1 MDLERI
7 EELIDLMRR
16 SGVTQLSLELPDCK
30 VSITRA
36 GEPGAPEPPPPAA
49 ADPGAAARPLEAA
62 PVGSAR
68 EPTVITSPVVGLFRN
83 GGGSQSRGALVLGDR
98 VTRGMLLATIEA
110 MKVPNEVRSPVDGVV
125 SAVFVEDGATVE
137 YGQRLFAI
145 EPEEGGDEEDEGDT
159 PVGLA

>member
-1 MDLERI
+1 VDLERI

-36 GEPGAPEPPPPAA
+36 GEPAPEVGAPAA
-49 ADPGAAARPLEAA
+49 AAPAAAVRAPEAA
-62 PVGSAR
+62 LASAPG
-68 EPTVITSPVVGLFRN
+68 EPIVVTSPVVGLFRN
-83 GGGSQSRGALVLGDR
+83 GSGSQSRGALAVGNR

-137 YGQRLFAI
+137 YGQRLFVI
-145 EPEEGGDEEDEGDT
+145 EPEEGGDEDEGET

>member
-36 GEPGAPEPPPPAA
+36 GEPGAPEAAPPAA
-49 ADPGAAARPLEAA
+49 AAPAAAPEAA
-62 PVGSAR
+62 PAGTPA
-68 EPTVITSPVVGLFRN
+68 EPMVVTSPVVGLFRS
-83 GGGSQSRGALVLGDR
+83 GGGSQGRGTLAVGDR

-110 MKVPNEVRSPVDGVV
+110 MKVPNEVRSPANGVV

-145 EPEEGGDEEDEGDT
+145 EPEEGGDEDEGET

>member
-36 GEPGAPEPPPPAA
+36 GEPEGQAAPPPAA
-49 ADPGAAARPLEAA
+49 AAPAAAVRAPEATPIGA
-62 PVGSAR
+62 PG
-68 EPTVITSPVVGLFRN
+68 EPITVTSPVVGLFRN
-83 GGGSQSRGALVLGDR
+83 GDGTKGRRAVAVGDR

-110 MKVPNEVRSPVDGVV
+110 MKVPNEIRSPADGVV
-125 SAVFVEDGATVE
+125 SAVFVDDGATVE
-137 YGQRLFAI
+137 YGQPLFAI
-145 EPEEGGDEEDEGDT
+145 QPEEGGDADEGET